1 MKKSNIRV
9 FGETS
14 ISHVEK
20 RGLFSYAVVRDYDK
34 KVLAK
39 SFSFRKYMNDTI
51 RTMYTGE
58 HYATGDGRVD
68 AHCRTAEQQQSG
80 IRLPEDN
87 PHRSGSLPAHS
98 SLLVTDSHH
107 RSTLPCNK
115 HHNRYRYGVLRKRI
129 GIPRVLVVR

>member
-20 RGLFSYAVVRDYDK
+20 RGLFSYAVVRDCDK

-39 SFSFRKYMNDTI
+39 SFLFRKYINDTI

-58 HYATGDGRVD
+58 YYATGDY
-68 AHCRTAEQQQSG
+68 
-80 IRLPEDN
+80 I
-87 PHRSGSLPAHS
+87 
-98 SLLVTDSHH
+98 LVADTVNG
-107 RSTLPCNK
+107 NK
-115 HHNRYRYGVLRKRI
+115 EIYRWHWN
-129 GIPRVLVVR
+129 